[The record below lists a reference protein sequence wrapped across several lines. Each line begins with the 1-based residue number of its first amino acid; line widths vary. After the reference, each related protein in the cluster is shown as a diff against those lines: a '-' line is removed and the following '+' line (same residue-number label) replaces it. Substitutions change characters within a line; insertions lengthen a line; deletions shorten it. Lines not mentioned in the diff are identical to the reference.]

1 MSEGDTRTEHPDV
14 PSQSVDATPTVLDV
28 KPIQT
33 PRFSEQKTKENTA
46 KWMEKQRRQKKR
58 KELKKKDERRVPIR
72 KRVTSFFD
80 DEPRKRAKKGND
92 TGFDMFRNMS
102 MASTGLLA
110 AALGLL
116 GYAIVSKK

>member
-33 PRFSEQKTKENTA
+33 PKFSEQKTKENTA

-58 KELKKKDERRVPIR
+58 KESKKKDERRVPIR

-80 DEPRKRAKKGND
+80 DEPRKRTKKGD
-92 TGFDMFRNMS
+92 DMGFDMFRNMS

-116 GYAIVSKK
+116 GYAIVSKR

>member
-1 MSEGDTRTEHPDV
+1 MYCGHFT
-14 PSQSVDATPTVLDV
+14 
-28 KPIQT
+28 
-33 PRFSEQKTKENTA
+33 
-46 KWMEKQRRQKKR
+46 
-58 KELKKKDERRVPIR
+58 
-72 KRVTSFFD
+72 KRVTSFFN
-80 DEPRKRAKKGND
+80 DEPRKRAKKEND